1 MRKKLVKQGHS
12 TLTITIPAKWT
23 RENKLKAGDEL
34 ELNADQNSLILSTT
48 GIPKEESIEMDITNL
63 HKTGANWLL
72 AAAYKRGYDKIIVKY
87 KNKNQLKN
95 INERIKECLKNYE
108 IVEQSNSTITIKAIS
123 NFQDENFDVL
133 LRRIFRVNLSFFES
147 VKEALQNK
155 KHNELLDSIY
165 LEETND
171 SLVNTC
177 QRIIIKN
184 KRISQKDAFFLY
196 VIIWQLEKIAD
207 SLKHFCQ
214 DIIDRKSINDEI
226 PLKFNEMAKLYDSFY
241 NIYYNFDQVKLDNI
255 IRNKKDLLLKFKNK
269 EDFYLRQLLEQI
281 LDLSGSFFALN
292 IKTPSN

>member
-12 TLTITIPAKWT
+12 TLTITIPAKWV

-34 ELNADQNSLILSTT
+34 ELDLDQNSLILSTT
-48 GIPKEESIEMDITNL
+48 ELPKEESIDLDITNL
-63 HKTGANWLL
+63 HKTGMNWLL
-72 AAAYKRGYDKIIVKY
+72 AAAYKRGYDRIIVKY
-87 KNKNQLKN
+87 KNENQLRN

-108 IVEQSNSTITIKAIS
+108 IVGQSNSTITIKAIS
-123 NFQDENFDVL
+123 NSQEQDFEIL
-133 LRRIFRVNLSFFES
+133 LRRIFLVNLSFFKS
-147 VKEALQNK
+147 VHEALQNK
-155 KHNELLDSIY
+155 KYNELLDSIY

-184 KRISQKDAFFLY
+184 KIISHKDAPFFY

-214 DIIDRKSINDEI
+214 DINDRKNINGETSK
-226 PLKFNEMAKLYDSFY
+226 KFNEIMELYEIFY
-241 NIYYNFDQVKLDNI
+241 NIYYNFDQEKLDDI
-255 IRNKKDLLLKFKNK
+255 IRKKKELLSKFKNK

-281 LDLSGSFFALN
+281 LDLSGSFFALK
-292 IKTPSN
+292 I